1 MNTFRFSKNKQT
13 ISNAY
18 DFGRPNIRWKKSRR
32 PFLSRN
38 YPLKPKTTGKKSAC
52 IAEIL
57 KMNEQQIEGKAASL
71 AFAIERGTGCD
82 AAHYFMKDC
91 DGKIVGKGS
100 LKKMDLLLDD
110 HIKKKVAAL
119 GLRLS
124 AKKVAGSFDDM
135 STGEVRAAQR
145 EMTTGYKL
153 ERKEVIADKGRAGED
168 RKQREDR
175 AVHGG
180 QNVEW
185 ITVLGPDHTATWSEV
200 IEYLN
205 NYAND
210 VGLDS
215 TDVDSGAALPMTEFA
230 ASNPIKRTLSDAE
243 FNEAIENHANA
254 NQIKATRGVKPRPG
268 RDEQRR
274 QQAIDDFLSLMNS
287 PVRWDRL
294 SPEEKRRLYENYK
307 KLKDEDERAN
317 DAKHHVKKKQPT
329 WADLERLEEQ
339 RRERAFRKGDLLL
352 KRTNI
357 RSGFDWKIDD
367 HNMALINGQD
377 PGKARQEMIRSG
389 IKDWQSFTPPEKNT
403 PDFSTPQAIA
413 TPQVVA
419 KKRRVPKAD
428 LPKLRTLAALA
439 KVISDTDDR
448 AIKGTALIEAKA
460 TLDAHGGWLD
470 WLAKET
476 SLNAKTA
483 QRLMA
488 EAKPTEAA

>member
-1 MNTFRFSKNKQT
+1 
-13 ISNAY
+13 
-18 DFGRPNIRWKKSRR
+18 
-32 PFLSRN
+32 
-38 YPLKPKTTGKKSAC
+38 
-52 IAEIL
+52 
-57 KMNEQQIEGKAASL
+57 
-71 AFAIERGTGCD
+71 
-82 AAHYFMKDC
+82 
-91 DGKIVGKGS
+91 
-100 LKKMDLLLDD
+100 
-110 HIKKKVAAL
+110 
-119 GLRLS
+119 
-124 AKKVAGSFDDM
+124 
-135 STGEVRAAQR
+135 
-145 EMTTGYKL
+145 MTTGYKL

-317 DAKHHVKKKQPT
+317 DAKHHVKEEQPT
-329 WADLERLEEQ
+329 WADLERREEQ
-339 RRERAFRKGDLLL
+339 RRKIAFREADIRLN
-352 KRTNI
+352 RTNI
-357 RSGFDWKIDD
+357 RSRFDWKIGD
-367 HNMALINGQD
+367 HNEALINGQD
-377 PGKARQEMIRSG
+377 PGKARQEMIRSAVR
-389 IKDWQSFTPPEKNT
+389 P
-403 PDFSTPQAIA
+403 
-413 TPQVVA
+413 
-419 KKRRVPKAD
+419 
-428 LPKLRTLAALA
+428 
-439 KVISDTDDR
+439 
-448 AIKGTALIEAKA
+448 
-460 TLDAHGGWLD
+460 
-470 WLAKET
+470 
-476 SLNAKTA
+476 
-483 QRLMA
+483 
-488 EAKPTEAA
+488 